1 MCVPFTSYPGEGQA
15 ALRAFNRPVQKISKT
30 VNTAF
35 NNRLTTAPD
44 TGIMPVTE
52 EQLSPLIIE
61 SIELREICLPLL
73 HFFETSFGRTT
84 ERRIV
89 LARVRDAD
97 GAEGWGECTA
107 GEGPFYSD
115 EWTDSVWETLREFL
129 GPMVVGQQVGGAAGI
144 FALMKP
150 VRGHRMAKATLET
163 ACWDL
168 EAKKLGV
175 PLWKHLGGTRRE
187 VSSGVSIGIQDTPEI
202 LIEKIRKEVN
212 AGYQRIKIKIK
223 PGWDIGIVARVR
235 REFPDIRLMGDANSA
250 YSLADVSLFKELER
264 FNLMMIEQPLAHDD
278 IFDHARLQQQLQT
291 PICLDESIRSPE
303 DATHAIGL
311 GSCKII
317 NVKLGRV
324 GGHTQAKL
332 VEQVARENDIPVW
345 CGGMLEAGIG
355 RAHNIA
361 MSTLAGF
368 SLPGDVS
375 ASARYWEEDIIDPPV
390 TVSEKVTITV
400 PDGPGIGFNLNL
412 PRIDA
417 LTVRKLEINS

>member
-1 MCVPFTSYPGEGQA
+1 M
-15 ALRAFNRPVQKISKT
+15 
-30 VNTAF
+30 
-35 NNRLTTAPD
+35 
-44 TGIMPVTE
+44 
-52 EQLSPLIIE
+52 IIQ
-61 SIELREICLPLL
+61 SIELREICLPLI

-89 LARVRDAD
+89 LARVTDAD

-115 EWTDSVWETLREFL
+115 EWTDSAWSTLCEFL
-129 GPMVVGQQVGGAAGI
+129 GPMVLGQRVERAADV
-144 FALMKP
+144 FALMRP
-150 VRGHRMAKATLET
+150 VRGHRMTKATIET

-187 VSSGVSIGIQDTPEI
+187 ISCGVSIGIQDTPDA
-202 LIEKIRKEVN
+202 LLEKIRMEVD

-223 PGWDIGIVARVR
+223 PGWDVSIVTRVR
-235 REFPDIRLMGDANSA
+235 KEFPNIRLMGDANSA
-250 YSLADVSLFKELER
+250 YTLADVPLFRELDR
-264 FNLMMIEQPLAHDD
+264 FDLMMLEQPLSHDD
-278 IFDHARLQQQLQT
+278 IFDHAKLQQQIQT
-291 PICLDESIRSPE
+291 PICLDESIRKAE
-303 DATHAIGL
+303 DATHAIGM

-324 GGHTQAKL
+324 GGHSEAKR
-332 VEQVARENDIPVW
+332 VEAVARENDIPVW
-345 CGGMLEAGIG
+345 CGGMLESGIG

-375 ASARYWEEDIIDPPV
+375 ASSRYWEEDVIEPPV
-390 TVSEKVTITV
+390 MVSAKGTIMA
-400 PDGPGIGFNLNL
+400 PDAPGIGFNLNL

-417 LTVRKLEINS
+417 LTVRKQTINL